1 MLNLARTGAK
11 RCFNP
16 QTMATLERVARRVMN
31 PVNRFIPPE
40 TRMALQKGTT
50 TGVKVVNGALMLTTG
65 VEALNMARKKDPET
79 GKNMVIFGKQFLCNT
94 SPQIKYWIKTLEN
107 LNTCSKSFNEIV
119 LNDKISDDEKCKT
132 LLDII
137 KKAIVSQLKMSNKCV
152 KEFCK
157 LTETKEEIT
166 KIVNSKQFDKEAV
179 KNCCKKL
186 IKLYCSNLGT
196 LIDATTLP
204 ERWLR
209 LLKDFGAEELFENY
223 SQTDID
229 ADGQISLGVPGLESN
244 KDDVDKQNTVSDT
257 KKQEQKSDSDV
268 VVKVKVTDSDPLEQA
283 KELEPI
289 SESKNSFLS
298 IIIDN
303 FQQAEGFPV
312 NEEGDVD
319 RLKEMS
325 EHPDLPRT
333 QEVSYRTL
341 AMMSKYAIKNM
352 VYKFE
357 TYSPIDVDIDGHE
370 VLGIWV
376 A

>member
-1 MLNLARTGAK
+1 MFIKTVVRKFATLSETRRAFHVGMKTGAK
-11 RCFNP
+11 
-16 QTMATLERVARRVMN
+16 
-31 PVNRFIPPE
+31 
-40 TRMALQKGTT
+40 
-50 TGVKVVNGALMLTTG
+50 VVNTTLMLTTG
-65 VEALNMARKKDPET
+65 AEALNMARKKDPGT
-79 GKNMVIFGKQFLCNT
+79 GKNMVIFGKQFLCNIY
-94 SPQIKYWIKTLEN
+94 PQITFWIKTSEN

-119 LNDKISDDEKCKT
+119 SNDKISDDEKCKT

-209 LLKDFGAEELFENY
+209 LLKDLGCEEILKNY

-229 ADGQISLGVPGLESN
+229 AEGQISWGVPDIESSEKVIN
-244 KDDVDKQNTVSDT
+244 KKYI
-257 KKQEQKSDSDV
+257 DSDEA
-268 VVKVKVTDSDPLEQA
+268 KSQALDSTTL
-283 KELEPI
+283 ELENKFFNK
-289 SESKNSFLS
+289 EKMYEFFKNLKDAF
-298 IIIDN
+298 N
-303 FQQAEGFPV
+303 QMEKFEV

-333 QEVSYRTL
+333 QEVFYRTF
-341 AMMSKYAIKNM
+341 AMMSKYGFNNM
-352 VYKFE
+352 VYKFKN
-357 TYSPIDVDIDGHE
+357 YSPVVYDIEGQKSYGLDE
-370 VLGIWV
+370 
-376 A
+376 